1 MTIYD
6 ENAIITLATTYFN
19 NAKKYVRKRDM
30 QIYHRIKSLS
40 KRDMD
45 FLEQFMLIHIK
56 NIEKGSKIPQ
66 NLYAFL
72 DNFILDSLFAKH
84 FFSSFEMFRL
94 ICYRFSLLPNRLL
107 LRDAKKSCNKI
118 LINNIKKYKPC
129 KKAKNL
135 LYVFTPLPNL
145 QSDIESFLQT
155 CLELFAQDNVNGL
168 IINPLSLILKPDFK
182 EQTQRILE
190 ISANLQILLN
200 NSNAKMLI
208 LDNDCENL
216 FVLLTSIENAV
227 QNISYPVDITLS
239 LPSYHFMSLEALEY
253 IAKLS
258 KKLCSQN
265 KAKLC
270 VRLKD
275 IDYTYDIM
283 EFKATHTRTI
293 NTHFTNKT
301 NVRSNLIALISK
313 CFEYKEILTCQ
324 IVSTNM
330 FILAF
335 AKNLDMQ
342 IRLEIEANI
351 HYPLYRILSKQETQ
365 FFTTTYYTTHFTDMI
380 AMRLKIVHANLNY
393 GLINYISMLYN
404 KQEWEKKSKAFL
416 QILKHNQKDEAKKEY
431 SFNAIGDSMILTQ
444 PQQYNF
450 ETFDFTLRKPLVLSQ
465 MMLLQNLMNNDSTNK
480 DSKNQTESNNISNDR
495 NIATSFLRNLE
506 NLSISIPNTNKL
518 EDILYLN
525 AQDMHRLNMQS
536 INNTS
541 ATFSLY
547 AEKEKEELSLAYK
560 KQEEVLQNRNNI
572 ITSIIGRIKDCI
584 PELFAT
590 LCEFYP
596 NTPQSIYEE
605 QVYMLLDV
613 FKYYAYS
620 HKQLLQETESVLL
633 MPLGNIFIHTKKL
646 AIHEIGAVI
655 ASNIMVGNVS
665 FLEDS
670 IIARIFYYI
679 FMPIFDFCPFL
690 CVMDSKKANERDFID
705 YEIITKQD
713 FMKLQ
718 ANEKINNF
726 LVWDKGVSVIF
737 ISSFYD
743 IHEAS
748 KEVQY
753 MRFSLHAQVIIY
765 TDSYIYEVAKQ
776 IFIPTKVIKSSLAD
790 LISNLPEDTSNFSL
804 FTYNKAEMNYAINK
818 LKVSICING
827 AYKSKLISGT
837 PRTFSPGYL
846 QPFGSKLLLGK
857 LVQTSPNSVI
867 LHNSL
872 YSDII
877 GCFSEILSD
886 DEIEFLYNLNHNYSQ
901 FLKNLVRTASFD
913 NIYETKKPYNMCV
926 RIYEK
931 DDFFHVCVIMLIG
944 FLLQIPTKLSF
955 VKEYFTQT
963 QDIPKKLQK
972 ALQEKYI
979 HYFALAFE
987 DEKDFIDSVRI
998 DTLVRI
1004 LQDESEFSSTD
1015 TYTYLSNKGIIAEYS
1030 LPILNRH
1037 LELERYLATQ
1047 YIQIEPNILL
1057 QTHVC

>member
-1 MTIYD
+1 MAIYD
-6 ENAIITLATTYFN
+6 ENAIITTATTYFN
-19 NAKKYVRKRDM
+19 NAKRYIRKKDM
-30 QIYHRIKSLS
+30 QIYHRTKSLS
-40 KRDMD
+40 KSDMD

-66 NLYAFL
+66 NFYAFL
-72 DNFILDSLFAKH
+72 DNFILDNLFVKH
-84 FFSSFEMFRL
+84 FFSSFEMLRL
-94 ICYRFSLLPNRLL
+94 ICYRFSILPSHALLK
-107 LRDAKKSCNKI
+107 DTKKGCDKI
-118 LINNIKKYKPC
+118 LTSNIKKYKPH

-145 QSDIESFLQT
+145 QSDIESFINT
-155 CLELFAQDNVNGL
+155 CLDLFTQDKINGL
-168 IINPLSLILKPDFK
+168 IINPLNLILNIDFK
-182 EQTQRILE
+182 DQTQRITEL
-190 ISANLQILLN
+190 SSNLQTLLN

-216 FVLLTSIENAV
+216 FVLLASIENAV
-227 QNISYPVDITLS
+227 KNISYPVDITLS
-239 LPSYHFMSLEALEY
+239 LPSYHFMSLEALDY
-253 IAKLS
+253 IAELS
-258 KKLCSQN
+258 KKLCAQN

-275 IDYTYDIM
+275 LDYTYDIM
-283 EFKATHTRTI
+283 EFKAAHTRSI
-293 NTHFTNKT
+293 NTHFTNKA
-301 NVRSNLIALISK
+301 NARSNLIALITK
-313 CFEYKEILTCQ
+313 CFQYKEILTCH
-324 IVSTNM
+324 ITSTNM
-330 FILAF
+330 FIIALA
-335 AKNLDMQ
+335 KSLDMQ
-342 IRLEIEANI
+342 IRFEIEANL
-351 HYPLYRILSKQETQ
+351 HYPLYRILAKQETQ
-365 FFTTTYYTTHFTDMI
+365 LFSTSYFTTQFSDMI
-380 AMRLKIVHANLNY
+380 ALRLKGVHTSLNY
-393 GLINYISMLYN
+393 GLLDYISMLYN

-416 QILKHNQKDEAKKEY
+416 QSLAQSKKDEIKKEY
-431 SFNAIGDSMILTQ
+431 SLNALKDSTLLTQ
-444 PQQYNF
+444 TRQYNF
-450 ETFDFTLRKPLVLSQ
+450 ETFDYTLRKPLVLSQ
-465 MMLLQNLMNNDSTNK
+465 MMLLANLSNK
-480 DSKNQTESNNISNDR
+480 DSNTESSKDSIDTNKQI
-495 NIATSFLRNLE
+495 SFLKDLE
-506 NLSISIPNTNKL
+506 NLQISMPNTNKL

-536 INNTS
+536 MNNAP

-547 AEKEKEELSLAYK
+547 AEKEKEELAK
-560 KQEEVLQNRNNI
+560 AQKMQEEILQNRSNI
-572 ITSIIGRIKDCI
+572 ITSIIGRLKECI
-584 PELFAT
+584 PALFAT
-590 LCEFYP
+590 LCELYP

-605 QVYMLLDV
+605 QVYMLLDS
-613 FKYYAYS
+613 FKYYAYAY
-620 HKQLLQETESVLL
+620 KQLLQETESVLL

-655 ASNIMVGNVS
+655 ASNIMIGNVS

-670 IIARIFYYI
+670 IIARIFYYL
-679 FMPIFDFCPFL
+679 FTPIFDFCPFL
-690 CVMDSKKANERDFID
+690 CVMESKRVREKEFID

-718 ANEKINNF
+718 ASEKTSNF

-743 IHEAS
+743 IHEAA

-753 MRFSLHAQVIIY
+753 MRFSLHAQILIY

-776 IFIPTKVIKSSLAD
+776 IFIPSQVTQTSLAD
-790 LISNLPEDTSNFSL
+790 LIANLPEDTSNFSL

-827 AYKSKLISGT
+827 AYKSKLVSGT

-877 GCFSEILSD
+877 GCFSEILSA

-901 FLKNLVRTASFD
+901 FLKNIARTASLD
-913 NIYETKKPYNMCV
+913 NIYETKKPYSMCV
-926 RIYEK
+926 RVYEK
-931 DDFFHVCVIMLIG
+931 DDFFHVCVIMLIS
-944 FLLQIPTKLSF
+944 FLLQIQTRLSF
-955 VKEYFTQT
+955 TKEYFTQDSNT
-963 QDIPKKLQK
+963 NITKDTPKKLQK
-972 ALQEKYI
+972 ALQENYI
-979 HYFALAFE
+979 DYFTLIFE
-987 DEKDFIDSVRI
+987 DEKDFRDSI
-998 DTLVRI
+998 NADTLVRI
-1004 LQDESEFSSTD
+1004 LQDESEFATTE
-1015 TYTYLSNKGIIAEYS
+1015 TYAYLSKKGIIAEYS

-1057 QTHVC
+1057 QTHVR